1 MGFALKDLIA
11 GASNDLLPS
20 DEEVEKER
28 EVKHRSKTVLERPK
42 EEYCL
47 KAIYEEDFVPK
58 KKQTD
63 PTPDLVFVNW
73 EAGNSDWESSIGNG
87 GYVVWCADTNQV
99 WYAPTKDC
107 LDANFIYRTDLEILE
122 FVGADKAIEKIK
134 SYVSGLR
141 PGITTKKVCYILDM
155 PGMESYEVYYKSN
168 YPSLKYGK
176 ATPNGSFIH
185 AYANRFERDMAIM
198 ELDKLY
204 SDTSKEGARKMTK
217 AELKPHEAIIISDG
231 AWIKEQCSSSVWYF
245 DNVSSINLTEGIIPS
260 DAEQAV
266 LIAELRG
273 AINALQLC
281 YIKKKKKITY
291 YYDNTSILN
300 IFKNRKTE
308 YIAEV
313 VEYKELL
320 EKMDSESY
328 AVKFVELHPKTGED
342 RDEDNHALMFFHN
355 DCDGM
360 CRKMADIFKKDYK
373 SFAASDNKD
382 GKTYQQVKEEFKPKG
397 KPGQGNGYKKPGTNN
412 SNGNN
417 RYGKRY

>member
-1 MGFALKDLIA
+1 MLQ
-11 GASNDLLPS
+11 
-20 DEEVEKER
+20 EVE
-28 EVKHRSKTVLERPK
+28 SGT
-42 EEYCL
+42 
-47 KAIYEEDFVPK
+47 
-58 KKQTD
+58 
-63 PTPDLVFVNW
+63 
-73 EAGNSDWESSIGNG
+73 SDWEAKVGAS
-87 GYVVWCADTNQV
+87 GYIIWCADTNQV
-99 WYAPTKDC
+99 WFAPTKDC
-107 LDANFIYRTDLEILE
+107 LDANFIYRTDLEISE
-122 FVGADKAIEKIK
+122 FTGSKVAIDKIK
-134 SYVSGLR
+134 SYVSEFR
-141 PGITTKKVCYILDM
+141 PGIITRKTCYILDM

-185 AYANRFERDMAIM
+185 SYANRFERDMAIL

-204 SDTSKEGARKMTK
+204 SGASKDDARKMTK
-217 AELKPHEAIIISDG
+217 AELKPHEAIVISDG
-231 AWIKEQCSSSVWYF
+231 AWLKEQCSSSVWYL
-245 DNVSSINLTEGIIPS
+245 DSVSAINLTEGIVPS
-260 DAEQAV
+260 DTEQAV

-281 YIKKKKKITY
+281 YVKKKKKITY

-320 EKMDSESY
+320 EKMASESY
-328 AVKFVELHPKTGED
+328 SVKFIELHPKTGED
-342 RDEDNHALMFFHN
+342 RDNDNHALMFFHN
-355 DCDGM
+355 DCDSM

-373 SFAASDNKD
+373 SFAASDDKD
-382 GKTYQQVKEEFKPKG
+382 GKTYQQVKDEFKPKG
-397 KPGQGNGYKKPGTNN
+397 RPGQSNGRKPGGNY

>member
-1 MGFALKDLIA
+1 MGFTLKDLVA
-11 GASNDLLPS
+11 GSGVDLLPS
-20 DEEVEKER
+20 DEEVTKER
-28 EVKHRSKTVLERPK
+28 ELKHRNRTVLERPK
-42 EEYCL
+42 EEYSL

-63 PTPDLVFVNW
+63 PTPDLVFIDW
-73 EAGNSDWESSIGNG
+73 ESGTSDWEDKVGAS
-87 GYVVWCADTNQV
+87 GYIIWCADTNQI
-99 WYAPTKDC
+99 WFAPTKDC
-107 LDANFIYRTDLEILE
+107 LDANFIYRTDLEISE
-122 FVGADKAIEKIK
+122 FTGSKVAIDKIK
-134 SYVSGLR
+134 SYVSEFRHGV
-141 PGITTKKVCYILDM
+141 ITRKTCYILDM

-185 AYANRFERDMAIM
+185 SYANRFERDMAIL

-204 SDTSKEGARKMTK
+204 SGASKDDARKMTK
-217 AELKPHEAIIISDG
+217 AELKPHEAIVISDG
-231 AWIKEQCSSSVWYF
+231 AWLKEQCSSSVWYL
-245 DNVSSINLTEGIIPS
+245 DSVSAINLTEGIVPS
-260 DAEQAV
+260 DTEQAV

-281 YIKKKKKITY
+281 YVKKKKKITY

-320 EKMDSESY
+320 EKMASESY
-328 AVKFVELHPKTGED
+328 SVKFVELHPKTGED
-342 RDEDNHALMFFHN
+342 RDNDNHALMFFHN

-373 SFAASDNKD
+373 AFAASDDKD

-397 KPGQGNGYKKPGTNN
+397 RPGQSNGRKPGGNY